1 MTGVLSSSSRNSAGR
16 SSSASMTSS
25 SNSLGG
31 SSGGGSAAN
40 ASLRSTSRRNSGSGI
55 SRPISATVTQAVT
68 STIATAPARRDSRPP
83 STENE
88 GIARGTYDALMRG
101 ELDVVE
107 ELLAP
112 EVTWQWWEPGPWDC
126 HNRDEVVAVIRERA
140 GQRAIGDLIE
150 VSEVVPGKVL
160 IVSGRR

>member
-1 MTGVLSSSSRNSAGR
+1 M
-16 SSSASMTSS
+16 
-25 SNSLGG
+25 
-31 SSGGGSAAN
+31 
-40 ASLRSTSRRNSGSGI
+40 
-55 SRPISATVTQAVT
+55 
-68 STIATAPARRDSRPP
+68 

-88 GIARGTYDALMRG
+88 RIARGTYDALMRG
-101 ELDVVE
+101 ELDVVA

-160 IVSGRR
+160 IVSGRRPDSEISAEDLGLPPGHDETAHLVTFRAGKVVAMHDYRTREEAMQALVGAEHRD